1 MPAGAFGEE
10 KQAPVGVISKDR
22 HGYTWMENL
31 SVYCLQDNI
40 YEMK

>member
-1 MPAGAFGEE
+1 MFAMFAII
-10 KQAPVGVISKDR
+10 KLCVGVISKDR